1 MNTDS
6 GPVCLIKAS
15 GIYIVVMA
23 SAWPIPNAELVSRHR
38 TWGAAKEARDGLLRG
53 RREASR
59 KKPPVT
65 STWI

>member
-23 SAWPIPNAELVSRHR
+23 FAWPIPNAELVSRHR
-38 TWGAAKEARDGLLRG
+38 TWGAAHEARQSLQKSRK
-53 RREASR
+53 EASR
-59 KKPPVT
+59 KKPP
-65 STWI
+65 SAGTWI

>member
-1 MNTDS
+1 MVNDS

-23 SAWPIPNAELVSRHR
+23 SAWPIANAELVSRHR
-38 TWGAAKEARDGLLRG
+38 TWGAAHEARQSLQKS

-59 KKPPVT
+59 KKPPIT